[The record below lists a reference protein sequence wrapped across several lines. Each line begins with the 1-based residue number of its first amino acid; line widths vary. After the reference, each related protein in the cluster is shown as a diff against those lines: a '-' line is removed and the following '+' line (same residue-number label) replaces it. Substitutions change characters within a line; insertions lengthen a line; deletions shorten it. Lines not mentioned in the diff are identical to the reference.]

1 METSSPLSATITVTG
16 TASKTV
22 ENVQQ
27 GTALSNK
34 VTVNK
39 VDVPPQNL
47 AAQYGTNK
55 VGNGVKKTINF
66 TAGKDASIADWDSSM
81 LIAQGA
87 ANDDPRVYR
96 PNSMYEVP
104 IDLYA
109 LYGAYDDD
117 NLYLMWEMTNVQDV
131 VDTGDDYP
139 LSQGHLWQTQN
150 LPFHIAIDTKDDST
164 RIGNNGGLQTGG
176 SLWASN
182 ITWGGEQKLNN
193 VVTIS
198 TNGSNGPWIY
208 KGDETGLNANAAYG
222 PAANAKTNT
231 KKSNIKFGYGNGIL
245 SKDVIGIDGGWGESN
260 GRVIGDMK
268 AENQDKAKWV
278 NFNEKGH
285 NSDRMDDH
293 YEIAIPLEELG
304 TTADRIEQSGIGIE
318 LAATFGLSAM
328 DSLPYDLAMNDNADL
343 PDTNTQV
350 NNSFEKSDED
360 MFTVKM
366 ANIGGTGPIV
376 ETKSVKIDQSD
387 YSVDLSEGVATKQLT
402 ATTDPKGASVSWSSS
417 DKDVATVSPKGV
429 VTPRKAGKATITAK
443 SGTKTSSITV
453 TVTGQL
459 PPDPVKDNTIY
470 AAKPSGWGKIYAYV
484 YTGDGATAKNNA
496 AWPGV
501 EMTAPSATDGCRQT
515 DLYKY
520 VVPDNLAKG
529 AKVIFNDG
537 GSQQYPGSRQPGLD
551 YNGGIVKWDGSSAA
565 LGAVECETTIPVTS

>member
-1 METSSPLSATITVTG
+1 M
-16 TASKTV
+16 
-22 ENVQQ
+22 
-27 GTALSNK
+27 
-34 VTVNK
+34 
-39 VDVPPQNL
+39 
-47 AAQYGTNK
+47 
-55 VGNGVKKTINF
+55 KKTINF
-66 TAGKDASIADWDSSM
+66 NAGKDASIADWDSSM

-131 VDTGDDYP
+131 VDRGDDYP

-150 LPFHIAIDTKDDST
+150 LPFHIAIDTNDDST

-231 KKSNIKFGYGNGIL
+231 KKSGIKFGYGNGIL

-285 NSDRMDDH
+285 NSNRMDDH

-304 TTADRIEQSGIGIE
+304 TTADRIEKSGIGIE

-350 NNSFEKSDED
+350 NNSFEC
-360 MFTVKM
+360 
-366 ANIGGTGPIV
+366 I
-376 ETKSVKIDQSD
+376 
-387 YSVDLSEGVATKQLT
+387 
-402 ATTDPKGASVSWSSS
+402 SSS
-417 DKDVATVSPKGV
+417 RCFVFSHVFFSGLGSRMHFPCFSGCAEVSLPNMRASLTRRLWPV
-429 VTPRKAGKATITAK
+429 NSRSRPWCTMRSMIAAASSSSAK
-443 SGTKTSSITV
+443 
-453 TVTGQL
+453 
-459 PPDPVKDNTIY
+459 
-470 AAKPSGWGKIYAYV
+470 
-484 YTGDGATAKNNA
+484 
-496 AWPGV
+496 
-501 EMTAPSATDGCRQT
+501 TAPHSPDSMF
-515 DLYKY
+515 
-520 VVPDNLAKG
+520 VVN
-529 AKVIFNDG
+529 
-537 GSQQYPGSRQPGLD
+537 
-551 YNGGIVKWDGSSAA
+551 
-565 LGAVECETTIPVTS
+565 TTLRLSWPPAMIW